1 MSSTF
6 QSLPLELKRACLEQA
21 IIMFGTKHAVRLR
34 LVCKLFNRQI
44 IAGISSTRA
53 LEKDVNSLCGLEGCI
68 RLSAGYVLNRALA
81 DGHNKANL
89 SGRLHRVLEALGY
102 NPERNWLS
110 YKQALKILAG
120 AVVRC
125 NMPQYA
131 IKMLDETDSMLLV
144 ESTLPRDIAAGA
156 VILGKPDYGD
166 SVMSHCSAD
175 FRALQYY
182 GSNIGAFNKSMLV
195 LATMGER
202 QLLVMR
208 ILNQKLEEESARDAL
223 LEAIRR
229 HHRPLVRL
237 LLRTVAECEELDI
250 DLCIAAAIAGNWNI
264 LKLLCDRQSI
274 KAGNPEIL
282 FHLAQNGHYQL
293 VTWSLT
299 IGGGKY
305 INVPAYSGGADGA
318 TALMAAASGGHAKIV
333 NLLLARGAKNMDDD
347 DDARVLM
354 RAAASG
360 DIETVQR
367 LLYRGCKK
375 VKRIDYSPLV
385 RAARCGHHEVVKLL
399 LKDRTS
405 QRFEHFQAKAL
416 ALRYAAENGFWS
428 VARSLLECGASPDGE
443 NGFYSWGCPMKQAM
457 DGGHENI
464 VQLLRDFGAKEVPV
478 EVAA

>member
-1 MSSTF
+1 M
-6 QSLPLELKRACLEQA
+6 
-21 IIMFGTKHAVRLR
+21 
-34 LVCKLFNRQI
+34 
-44 IAGISSTRA
+44 
-53 LEKDVNSLCGLEGCI
+53 NSLCGLEGCI
-68 RLSAGYVLNRALA
+68 KLSTGYVVKRAQA

-89 SGRLHRVLEALGY
+89 SGRLHRILKSLNY
-102 NPERNWLS
+102 NSERNWPS
-110 YKQALKILAG
+110 YKQALRMLAE

-125 NMPQYA
+125 NMPQDA
-131 IKMLDETDSMLLV
+131 IKLLDENDPTLLA
-144 ESTLPRDIAAGA
+144 EDTFPRDIAAGA
-156 VILGKPDYGD
+156 AILGNPDHGD
-166 SVMSHCSAD
+166 LILSHCSAD

-182 GSNIGAFNKSMLV
+182 GSDIGAFNKSMLV

-208 ILNQKLEEESARDAL
+208 ILNHKLEEESARDAL

-229 HHRPLVRL
+229 HHKPLVRL
-237 LLRTVAECEELDI
+237 LLRSVEEREELDI
-250 DLCIAAAIAGNWNI
+250 DLCTAAATAGSWNI
-264 LKLLCDRQSI
+264 LKLLCDRHSI

-299 IGGGKY
+299 TGGGRY
-305 INVPAYSGGADGA
+305 INAPAYSGGADGA

-333 NLLLARGAKNMDDD
+333 NLLLARGAKNVHDD

-360 DIETVQR
+360 DIDTVQR
-367 LLYRGCKK
+367 LLYRGCRK

-385 RAARCGHHEVVKLL
+385 RAARCGHHDVVKLL

-405 QRFEHFQAKAL
+405 QRFEHLHAKSL

-428 VARSLLECGASPDGE
+428 VARSLLECGAPPDGE
-443 NGFYSWGCPMKQAM
+443 NRVYSWASPMKQAL
-457 DGGHENI
+457 DGGHHNI
-464 VQLLRDFGAKEVPV
+464 VQLLRSFGAEELQP
-478 EVAA
+478 EAAA